1 MSRRSIQGRRAAAL
15 VVALVLALVGQL
27 AAQSYV
33 NAFRDGMTAI
43 DQKRWADAA
52 RLMETA
58 ARGQNDTGQ
67 AVRRYGM
74 LFESYLPHY
83 FLGVARYEMGDYQGA
98 LDALALAEQQ
108 GAVKKNAAFYA
119 RLQEL
124 RRNAQ
129 SRVMAAAK
137 PSTQEQTASNST
149 TAASS
154 DSGVG
159 SSTGQVAPPTLGGN
173 PSGAQGSA
181 AAAQGSAP
189 NSGPAQGSAPTIGP
203 TSVAT
208 ATGTTTQEGSIA
220 PATGGSTT
228 SSVTLPAAEEEG
240 KNRAEQII
248 RRAAEERQRVDDL
261 PDYSALK
268 TLDARLA
275 RTDAAA
281 RRSLDDA
288 MQRLASAP
296 QANAAALRNATALA
310 ESASRGFQEARTIAA
325 ASVSR
330 LTAELIDATTPYFAG
345 DYNAART
352 ALNRL
357 NYPDSRFAAQA
368 HLFEAASIYALYVF
382 GSGTNSALRAQAEA
396 QVRECRRIA
405 DIRPDAQVFSPKFI
419 EFFTAT
425 R

>member
-1 MSRRSIQGRRAAAL
+1 MFRRSIRRRRAAAF
-15 VVALVLALVGQL
+15 VVAFMLALGTQL
-27 AAQSYV
+27 AAQSYL

-67 AVRRYGM
+67 MVRRYGM

-108 GAVKKNAAFYA
+108 GAVKKNAAFYT

-129 SRVMAAAK
+129 SRVVAAAK
-137 PSTQEQTASNST
+137 PATQEQTASNST
-149 TAASS
+149 KDESS
-154 DSGVG
+154 NSGVG
-159 SSTGQVAPPTLGGN
+159 SSTGQVASGGN

-181 AAAQGSAP
+181 AANGAAQGSAP
-189 NSGPAQGSAPTIGP
+189 NGQVQGSSPNIGP
-203 TSVAT
+203 TLLAT
-208 ATGTTTQEGSIA
+208 TTTTTTQEGSIA
-220 PATGGSTT
+220 PPPGGSTT
-228 SSVTLPAAEEEG
+228 SSVTPPGADDGAE
-240 KNRAEQII
+240 NRALEQII
-248 RRAAEERQRVDDL
+248 RRATEERQRVDNL

-275 RTDAAA
+275 RADAAA
-281 RRSLDDA
+281 RRSLDEA
-288 MQRLASAP
+288 TQRLASAP
-296 QANAAALRNATALA
+296 KANAAALRNATALA
-310 ESASRGFQEARTIAA
+310 ESANRGFQEARTIAVA
-325 ASVSR
+325 AAGR
-330 LTAELIDATTPYFAG
+330 LTTELIDATTPYFAG

-368 HLFEAASIYALYVF
+368 RLFEAASIYALYVF
-382 GSGTNSALRAQAEA
+382 GSETNSALRAQAEA

-405 DIRPDAQVFSPKFI
+405 DIRPDARVFSPKFI

>member
-1 MSRRSIQGRRAAAL
+1 MSHRSIRRQRVAAL
-15 VVALVLALVGQL
+15 VIALVLALGSQL
-27 AAQSYV
+27 AAQSYLT
-33 NAFRDGMTAI
+33 AFRDGMTAI

-67 AVRRYGM
+67 NVRRYGM

-108 GAVKKNAAFYA
+108 GAVKKNAGFYA

-129 SRVMAAAK
+129 ERVVAAAQ
-137 PSTQEQTASNST
+137 PATQEQTTSNST
-149 TAASS
+149 KDASS
-154 DSGVG
+154 DS
-159 SSTGQVAPPTLGGN
+159 SAASLTGPGGN

-181 AAAQGSAP
+181 AANGATSGSAP
-189 NSGPAQGSAPTIGP
+189 NGQVQGSSPNIGP
-203 TSVAT
+203 TLVART
-208 ATGTTTQEGSIA
+208 TTTTTQEGSIA
-220 PATGGSTT
+220 PPSGGGSTT
-228 SSVTLPAAEEEG
+228 SSVTPPGVDEAAE
-240 KNRAEQII
+240 NRALEQII
-248 RRAAEERQRVDDL
+248 RRAAEERQRVDNL

-288 MQRLASAP
+288 TQRWMSAP
-296 QANAAALRNATALA
+296 KANAAALRSATALA
-310 ESASRGFQEARTIAA
+310 ESASRGFQEARTMAA
-325 ASVSR
+325 AAVGR
-330 LTAELIDATTPYFAG
+330 LTAELIDATTPYFGG
-345 DYNAART
+345 DYNAARM

-368 HLFEAASIYALYVF
+368 RLFEAASIYALYVS
-382 GSGTNSALRAQAEA
+382 GSEANSALRAQAEA

-405 DIRPDAQVFSPKFI
+405 DIRPDARVFSPKFI
-419 EFFTAT
+419 EFFTAA